1 MDLSRPE
8 IKKCLIFSQKKIFL
22 YFGKCNFLKKK
33 FLYFRR
39 ELSELEKL
47 KKNSALNKFSIFL
60 EMKLSSPKI
69 KTFFVFHEGTCKA

>member
-1 MDLSRPE
+1 MSY
-8 IKKCLIFSQKKIFL
+8 IFSKKDFLIFREMQL
-22 YFGKCNFLKKK
+22 LKKK

-60 EMKLSSPKI
+60 EIKLSSPKI
-69 KTFFVFHEGTCKA
+69 KTFFVFHDGTCKA

>member
-8 IKKCLIFSQKKIFL
+8 MSYIFSKKDFLIFWEMQLFKK
-22 YFGKCNFLKKK
+22 N

-47 KKNSALNKFSIFL
+47 KKKPALNKFPIFL

-69 KTFFVFHEGTCKA
+69 KTFSVFHEGTCKA